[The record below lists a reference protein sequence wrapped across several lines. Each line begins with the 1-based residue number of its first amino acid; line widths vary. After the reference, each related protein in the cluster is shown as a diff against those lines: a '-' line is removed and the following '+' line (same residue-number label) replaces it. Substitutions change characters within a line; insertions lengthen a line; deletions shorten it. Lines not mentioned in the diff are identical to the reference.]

1 MGSIIL
7 FDSVKGGVG
16 KSTLLAQFAVA
27 MSSKYNIAIM
37 DCDPQGSLITWATRR
52 FENKNYSKNFDLLAA
67 DLKIEKYQDEYD
79 FILIDSAGADTT
91 TGRELLLKTNIVISP
106 LQPTQAA
113 LDTILLHYDILSQAI
128 SVNPNI
134 KAFYLLNDCSTHF
147 KDQEA
152 VDAKNELNNFIDSN
166 NNLAK
171 VIPYLIYSRKLLKTT
186 YSTGGTCFDV
196 ANNKSMTEIKNII
209 KFVLSEYKKWSK

>member
-16 KSTLLAQFAVA
+16 KSTLLAQFSVA

-37 DCDPQGSLITWATRR
+37 DCDPQGSLVTWATRR
-52 FENKNYSKNFDLLAA
+52 FENNNYSKNFDLLAA
-67 DLKIEKYQDEYD
+67 NLDLQQYKNEYD

-91 TGRELLLKTNIVISP
+91 TGRQLLLQANIVISP

-113 LDTILLHYDILSQAI
+113 LDTIILHYDILRQAI
-128 SVNPNI
+128 SVNKNI

-152 VDAKNELNNFIDSN
+152 IDAKNELNNFINLN
-166 NNLAK
+166 NHLAT
-171 VIPYLIYSRKLLKTT
+171 VIPSLIYSRKLLKTT
-186 YSTGGTCFDV
+186 YSTGGTCFDIV
-196 ANNKSMTEIKNII
+196 NNKSLNEIQNAIS
-209 KFVLSEYKKWSK
+209 FVLSEYKNG